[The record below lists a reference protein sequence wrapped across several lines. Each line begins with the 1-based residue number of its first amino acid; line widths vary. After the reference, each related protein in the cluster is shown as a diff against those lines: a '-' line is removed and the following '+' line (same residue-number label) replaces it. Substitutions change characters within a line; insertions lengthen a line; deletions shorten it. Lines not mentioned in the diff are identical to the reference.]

1 MTALPLAGIKV
12 VEIAQNLAGP
22 FAGEIL
28 ARLGADVVK
37 VERPDGGDDAR
48 GWGPPFL
55 ADLSPVFHAAN
66 TNKRSITL
74 DLRDPAAVAWL
85 IEYVEGAD
93 VLVQNLR
100 PGVIGELGLGP
111 ETLLA
116 KNPRLVYCS
125 LWTFG
130 TSGPLRL
137 RPGYEPMVQA
147 FAGLMMVNGEEGG
160 PPMRMGTSVLDSGTG
175 MWAAIGVLA
184 ALVERQ
190 RTGRGSIVDTSLFE
204 TGLGWLAN
212 HFASYRISGNPPLRH
227 RTGSSRLVVFQGFET
242 KDGPVIIAAANDR
255 LFETGLGW
263 LANHFASYRISG
275 NPPLRHRT
283 GSSRLVVFQGFETK
297 NGPVI
302 IAAANDR
309 LFAKLAVALGR
320 PDWATDPRFT
330 TNALRQEHKAALVP
344 EIETIMLTR
353 TKGEW
358 VDLLEEAGVPCAP
371 IHTFLEV
378 LAHPQTAATGM
389 IQKVPELDLELMGLP
404 ISFDGERPPLRG
416 RAPRL
421 GEHNQEIRGGG
432 TP

>member
-1 MTALPLAGIKV
+1 MCSGLAALATLTALPLAGIKV

-55 ADLSPVFHAAN
+55 DDLSPVFHAAN
-66 TNKRSITL
+66 ASKRSITL
-74 DLRDPAAVAWL
+74 DLRDSAAVAWL
-85 IEYVEGAD
+85 IEYLEGVD

-100 PGVIGELGLGP
+100 PGVLEELGLGP
-111 ETLLA
+111 ETLLSLH
-116 KNPRLVYCS
+116 PRLVYCS
-125 LWTFG
+125 LGTFG
-130 TSGPLRL
+130 RSGPLRL

-175 MWAAIGVLA
+175 MWAALGVLA

-190 RTGRGSIVDTSLFE
+190 RTGRGSVVDTSLFE
-204 TGLGWLAN
+204 TGLAWLAN
-212 HFASYRISGNPPLRH
+212 HFASYRITGTPPVRH
-227 RTGSSRLVVFQGFET
+227 RTGSTRLVVFE
-242 KDGPVIIAAANDR
+242 
-255 LFETGLGW
+255 
-263 LANHFASYRISG
+263 
-275 NPPLRHRT
+275 
-283 GSSRLVVFQGFETK
+283 GFETK

-320 PDWATDPRFT
+320 PEWAADPRFA

-344 EIETIMLTR
+344 EIQKIMLTR

-358 VDLLEEAGVPCAP
+358 VDLLDEAGVPCAP

-389 IQKVPELDLELMGLP
+389 IQKVPGLDLELMGLP
-404 ISFDGERPPLRG
+404 VAFDGERPPLRR

-421 GEHNQEIRGGG
+421 GEHDREIRGGG
-432 TP
+432 RP